1 MANQLDMQRESS
13 FPAPSSSGEPWIDAR
28 SGEVE
33 IVRKRGMP
41 LAERRSVVLI
51 PHIAAPRT
59 RSAEL
64 SSHIKSRIG
73 EMPRECFIFK

>member
-51 PHIAAPRT
+51 PHIAAP
-59 RSAEL
+59 
-64 SSHIKSRIG
+64 
-73 EMPRECFIFK
+73 